1 MTDTLKLKLE
11 SLPYTPGIYK
21 FLDEKGNILYIGK
34 AINLHSRV
42 NSYFK
47 QELYDRPRIRQM
59 MPLVADI
66 KIQETNNEIEALI
79 LESALVKETQPTFN
93 SVLKDDKS
101 YAWIYITT
109 KEKFP
114 TVKIVR
120 SIKKGDFK
128 KGRMFGPYP
137 SGYTVKRVYT
147 YLRKIYPFCTC
158 KNKDCKSSLN
168 FHIGL
173 CPGPY
178 AGAITQEKYRENIDN
193 IIRFLNGKQ
202 VNHIKR
208 LEKEMEIYSK
218 KEDFEKAAQ
227 LRDRVKDLRYIGES
241 IDFTYYDDTLS
252 YRNRREKAREKSFGY
267 LELELGIKGLKRIEC
282 YDISNMQGK
291 HAYGSMVVAQDGEI
305 KRSDYRIFKIK
316 GKDTPDDFAMLKE
329 VLQRRF
335 SNMGK
340 NTDSSLTKR
349 PDIVLI
355 DGGVGQMSSV
365 MDSIPNGVLLMGISK
380 GKHLKRV
387 GKRKIDEYWISRDG
401 EIYQIEISSPEIL
414 TDLRNEAHRF
424 AISHYR
430 KQSVKESKRSV
441 LDSIVGV
448 GEKRKKALIK
458 SFGSI
463 DTLKKAPLEDIV
475 NVVKDRNVAKRVKES
490 VT

>member
-208 LEKEMEIYSK
+208 LEKEMEMYSK
-218 KEDFEKAAQ
+218 KEDFEKAGQ
-227 LRDRVKDLRYIGES
+227 LRDRVKDLKYIGES

-252 YRNRREKAREKSFGY
+252 YKNRREKAREKSFGY
-267 LELELGIKGLKRIEC
+267 LELELGVKGLKRIEC

-430 KQSVKESKRSV
+430 KQSMKESKRSV